1 MRILIVDD
9 HVLIRKGM
17 KGLLLSYNP
26 TWEVFEAIN
35 GIQAIIQAPL
45 LKPDIVLMDYSM
57 PKLNGKKAARQLI
70 KDIPGIK
77 IIMISGFISS
87 ENIRELLETGIMG
100 IVSKTAGAEEIL
112 EAIYHVMNGKQHLIV
127 ESSINVPDEEVT
139 PIAPV
144 SELKQSGTGLL
155 TKRELEV
162 MRLIVNG
169 YSSEMIIQYL
179 AICQRTL
186 HVHKS
191 NIFKKCGLHSTA
203 ELLRY
208 AFKNNLA

>member
-1 MRILIVDD
+1 
-9 HVLIRKGM
+9 
-17 KGLLLSYNP
+17 
-26 TWEVFEAIN
+26 
-35 GIQAIIQAPL
+35 
-45 LKPDIVLMDYSM
+45 
-57 PKLNGKKAARQLI
+57 NGKKAARQLI